1 MMESLDAESVER
13 VQTGAKSTLQG
24 ADSNVVKREK
34 MWRQN
39 EKEMI
44 FPT

>member
-1 MMESLDAESVER
+1 MLSVER

-24 ADSNVVKREK
+24 ADSKVVKRGE
-34 MWRQN
+34 MWRRQN